1 MDGLISILIAVVVVV
16 VIISIIAFY
25 FGGVWEKFTAD
36 TERQIE
42 EQKQHEERQREK
54 LR

>member
-1 MDGLISILIAVVVVV
+1 MDGLISMSIAVVVVV
-16 VIISIIAFY
+16 VIGLIIAFY

-36 TERQIE
+36 AERHIE
-42 EQKQHEERQREK
+42 EQRQREEK

>member
-1 MDGLISILIAVVVVV
+1 MVIAVVVVLV
-16 VIISIIAFY
+16 IIAFY

-42 EQKQHEERQREK
+42 DWSRREERQREEQ
-54 LR
+54 RSS